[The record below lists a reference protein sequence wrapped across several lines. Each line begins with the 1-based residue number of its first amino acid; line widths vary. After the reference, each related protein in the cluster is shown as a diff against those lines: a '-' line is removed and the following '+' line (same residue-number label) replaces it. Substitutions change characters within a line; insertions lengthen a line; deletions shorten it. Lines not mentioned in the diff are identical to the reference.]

1 MLVSVVTFGVDSDL
15 VVLAVWWLHASG
27 KWFCWQELYNYS
39 ADFYWQ
45 SPLVMLGKR
54 GSYWKCNWRHMSWL
68 SMWRDNKTRPGG
80 FLCSVG
86 TGYCDFHE
94 SSKATIMCERDFPSF
109 VLVFIDQ
116 GGSNKTSSLSFN
128 KTILFI
134 ANTPYWKYTQRTV
147 PTNTQSL
154 MCFNSY
160 TSTLIVGSIGF

>member
-1 MLVSVVTFGVDSDL
+1 MLVSVVTFGVDSGL
-15 VVLAVWWLHASG
+15 VVLAFWWLHASG

-54 GSYWKCNWRHMSWL
+54 GSYWKFNWRHMLWL

-80 FLCSVG
+80 FLCSMG

-109 VLVFIDQ
+109 VSVFIDQ
-116 GGSNKTSSLSFN
+116 GATKHLLLALIKLYCSLPR
-128 KTILFI
+128 
-134 ANTPYWKYTQRTV
+134 TPYLKYIQRTL